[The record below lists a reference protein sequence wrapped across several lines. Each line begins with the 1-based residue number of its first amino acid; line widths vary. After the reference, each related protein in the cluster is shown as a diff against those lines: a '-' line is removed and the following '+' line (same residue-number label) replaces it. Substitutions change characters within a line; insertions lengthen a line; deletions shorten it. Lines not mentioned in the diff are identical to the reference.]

1 MMESGGFRLSKFT
14 LARDR
19 KNGGKPDFLIRCATE
34 DIMTAIRIPNHGS
47 HITQIDAL
55 LLAID
60 LRTEIDHGL
69 RPSREKQRR
78 LKLLPTILHRSR
90 RAAKT

>member
-1 MMESGGFRLSKFT
+1 
-14 LARDR
+14 
-19 KNGGKPDFLIRCATE
+19 
-34 DIMTAIRIPNHGS
+34 MTAIRIPNTGS

-69 RPSREKQRR
+69 KPTRDKQRK
-78 LKLLPTILHRSR
+78 LKHLLLIL
-90 RAAKT
+90 AGKGGMK

>member
-1 MMESGGFRLSKFT
+1 
-14 LARDR
+14 
-19 KNGGKPDFLIRCATE
+19 
-34 DIMTAIRIPNHGS
+34 MTAIRIPNTGS

-69 RPSREKQRR
+69 KPTREKQRR
-78 LKLLPTILHRSR
+78 LKHLLLIL
-90 RAAKT
+90 AGKGGLK

>member
-1 MMESGGFRLSKFT
+1 
-14 LARDR
+14 
-19 KNGGKPDFLIRCATE
+19 
-34 DIMTAIRIPNHGS
+34 MTAIRIPNHGS

-69 RPSREKQRR
+69 RPSREKQRK
-78 LKLLPTILHRSR
+78 LKHLLMILHKPR
-90 RAAKT
+90 RAA